1 MILHVPFH
9 CFSQNQSF
17 SSQVEEFRRKIVE
30 LGWESFVDSL
40 KIRRMVGR
48 IMMVIG
54 KVGLMIRSINGM
66 MAVACMV

>member
-1 MILHVPFH
+1 LRILEGRLWGLVGKYLLI
-9 CFSQNQSF
+9 
-17 SSQVEEFRRKIVE
+17 VRKI
-30 LGWESFVDSL
+30 GQ
-40 KIRRMVGR
+40 MVGR

>member
-1 MILHVPFH
+1 LVGKYLLIV
-9 CFSQNQSF
+9 
-17 SSQVEEFRRKIVE
+17 RKI
-30 LGWESFVDSL
+30 GQ
-40 KIRRMVGR
+40 MVGR